1 MTRSVQSKMARGA
14 AWMMLFKLVE
24 RSLGLTST
32 LILVRLL
39 TPADFGIMAMAF
51 SFIFVAELLTSFGFD
66 IALIQRQDAT
76 EEHYH
81 SAWTCNLLLGLTIT
95 VLMLATAWP
104 ISLFYAQPDVFW
116 VVCALAVGPL
126 IGGAENIGVVAFRK
140 ELNFRKEFAFQ
151 ISRKV
156 AGFLVAVP
164 LAFWLHS
171 YWALVGGTLAFKLA
185 GTVNSYWVHPFR
197 PRFSLSQARALMGF
211 SKWLLLNNIVGF
223 LKERTSDFFIGRL
236 HGPAALGLYNI
247 SYEFA
252 NLPST
257 EMSAPLNR
265 ALLPGFARLTSDR
278 VALAGAYLN
287 AMRLLALFA
296 IPAAAGVFAVAEYFV
311 PVVLGVKWLEAT
323 PLLKLLTIN
332 GARLFFHS
340 SICAVLI
347 GTGHPDRAVKT
358 NSIYVVLMIAGF
370 ILLASVGTM
379 GVVYTVLTASVLTT
393 PIYLYQVRYCIGV
406 NAASFFGAALRP
418 MLASLIMIF
427 TVHAFLP
434 EFSNTQSTLESVSWL
449 AGGVVVGVTTYISV
463 MLIMWLVLSRPD
475 GAESMLIDKIH
486 GRIRDRWLSGSSG
499 A

>member
-24 RSLGLTST
+24 RSLGLVST

-39 TPADFGIMAMAF
+39 APADFGIMAMAF
-51 SFIFVAELLTSFGFD
+51 SFILVAELLTAFGFD

-81 SAWTCNLLLGLTIT
+81 SAWTCNVLLGLTIT

-104 ISLFYAQPDVFW
+104 IALFYGQPDVFW
-116 VVCALAVGPL
+116 VVCALAIGPL

-140 ELNFRKEFAFQ
+140 DLDFRKEFAFQ
-151 ISRKV
+151 LSRKI
-156 AGFLVAVP
+156 AGFVVAVP

-171 YWALVGGTLAFKLA
+171 YWALVAGTLASRLV

-197 PRFSLSQARALMGF
+197 PHFSLSQVRALIGF

-236 HGPAALGLYNI
+236 HGPAALGLYNV

-257 EMSAPLNR
+257 EMSAPINR

-278 VALAGAYLN
+278 AALAGAYLN
-287 AMRLLALFA
+287 AMRMLALFA
-296 IPAAAGVFAVAEYFV
+296 IPAAAGIFAVAEYFV
-311 PVVLGVKWLEAT
+311 PVVLGAKWLEAT
-323 PLLKLLTIN
+323 PMLKLLTIN
-332 GARLFFHS
+332 GALLFFHS

-370 ILLASVGTM
+370 ILFAGIGTL

-393 PIYLYQVRYCIGV
+393 PVYLYQVRRCIGV
-406 NAASFFGAALRP
+406 KAISFLGAALRP
-418 MLASLIMIF
+418 MIASLIMIF
-427 TVHAFLP
+427 TVYAFLP
-434 EFSNTQSTLESVSWL
+434 DFSATQSTLESISWL
-449 AGGVVVGVTTYISV
+449 GGGVVVGVITYISA
-463 MLIMWLVLSRPD
+463 MLVMWLALSRPD
-475 GAESMLIDKIH
+475 GAESMLIEKIH
-486 GRIRDRWLSGSSG
+486 GRIRDRWSSG
-499 A
+499 G

>member
-14 AWMMLFKLVE
+14 VWMMLFKLVE
-24 RSLGLTST
+24 RSLGLVST

-39 TPADFGIMAMAF
+39 APADFGIMAMAF
-51 SFIFVAELLTSFGFD
+51 SFILVAELLTAFGFD

-81 SAWTCNLLLGLTIT
+81 SAWTCNVLLGLTIT

-104 ISLFYAQPDVFW
+104 IALFYGQPDVFW
-116 VVCALAVGPL
+116 VVCALAIGPL

-140 ELNFRKEFAFQ
+140 DLDFRKEFAFQ
-151 ISRKV
+151 LSRKV
-156 AGFLVAVP
+156 AGFVCAVP
-164 LAFWLHS
+164 LAFWLQS

-197 PRFSLSQARALMGF
+197 PHFSLRQARALIGF

-236 HGPAALGLYNI
+236 HGPAALGLYNV

-257 EMSAPLNR
+257 EMSAPINR
-265 ALLPGFARLTSDR
+265 ALLPGFARLTSER
-278 VALAGAYLN
+278 AALAGAYLN
-287 AMRLLALFA
+287 AMRVLALFA

-311 PVVLGVKWLEAT
+311 PVVLGAKWLETT

-332 GARLFFHS
+332 GALLFFHS

-370 ILLASVGTM
+370 ILLADIGTL

-393 PIYLYQVRYCIGV
+393 PVYLYQVRRCIGV
-406 NAASFFGAALRP
+406 KAISFLGAALRP
-418 MLASLIMIF
+418 MIASLIMILA
-427 TVHAFLP
+427 VHGFLP
-434 EFSNTQSTLESVSWL
+434 DFSATQSTLESISWL
-449 AGGVVVGVTTYISV
+449 GGGVVVGVITYISAMV
-463 MLIMWLVLSRPD
+463 VMWLVLSRPA
-475 GAESMLIDKIH
+475 GAESMLIEKIH
-486 GRIRDRWLSGSSG
+486 GRIRARWSYGSSG
-499 A
+499 